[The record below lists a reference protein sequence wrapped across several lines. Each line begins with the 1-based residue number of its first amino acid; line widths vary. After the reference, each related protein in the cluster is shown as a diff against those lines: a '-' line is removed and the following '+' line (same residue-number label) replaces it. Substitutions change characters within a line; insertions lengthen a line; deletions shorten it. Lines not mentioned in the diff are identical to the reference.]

1 MIILN
6 QDISQFLGLKQTAPG
21 FSYFLGQ
28 FLAMNHFT
36 CNYSDSYYYLIK
48 CFQVAVDNHN
58 EDTFDNW
65 SEIQF
70 INVNSQTT

>member
-1 MIILN
+1 
-6 QDISQFLGLKQTAPG
+6 
-21 FSYFLGQ
+21 
-28 FLAMNHFT
+28 MNHFT